1 MPMSGEK
8 LRDRCAR
15 AGSDVDV
22 VDYDVYV
29 VDIAV
34 VVRSFL

>member
-1 MPMSGEK
+1 MPMSGRK

-22 VDYDVYV
+22 VDYDIYV
-29 VDIAV
+29 VDVAI
-34 VVRSFL
+34 VVRSLL